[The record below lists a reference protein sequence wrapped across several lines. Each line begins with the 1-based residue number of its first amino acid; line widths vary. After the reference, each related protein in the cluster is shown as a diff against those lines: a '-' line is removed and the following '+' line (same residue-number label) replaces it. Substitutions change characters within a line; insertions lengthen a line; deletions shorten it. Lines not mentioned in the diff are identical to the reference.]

1 MIILINCTYLCIP
14 FVLSMILC
22 VYAYGLSL
30 PDGTSLQDAKIKDG
44 CRLFL
49 AFKTRGIA
57 KSFSKQSSQ
66 TSTKSPETMPL
77 SSQVSEVK
85 YGEGG
90 RFHSLLLEFL
100 RSHFNE
106 QDACKVAD
114 AVFKVSA
121 HNAHEIKVCLLYI
134 HNICMY
140 MHVLCMCCCMWICM
154 HVCTCRRQCIQ
165 LLNSMYLCTYI
176 HTYVRMYMLSL
187 CVGTNWFAFH
197 IFTLQ

>member
-1 MIILINCTYLCIP
+1 MICSAHELCASCEYLCLVYDLVCTY
-14 FVLSMILC
+14 VRT
-22 VYAYGLSL
+22 YGLSL

-57 KSFSKQSSQ
+57 KKNVSQQSSQ
-66 TSTKSPETMPL
+66 TSTKSSDTTPS

-100 RSHFNE
+100 KSHFNE

-114 AVFKVSA
+114 AVFKVGAYS
-121 HNAHEIKVCLLYI
+121 AHEIIVCLL
-134 HNICMY
+134 
-140 MHVLCMCCCMWICM
+140 
-154 HVCTCRRQCIQ
+154 
-165 LLNSMYLCTYI
+165 
-176 HTYVRMYMLSL
+176 
-187 CVGTNWFAFH
+187 
-197 IFTLQ
+197 